1 MTNQISIQQ
10 KVLNYQG
17 QSTFILN
24 LKQSLQKY
32 GGLTPKQLTAAEK
45 TLNGEVKVLDLETL
59 PENLKVIV
67 NYEGESNFVKDI
79 SSKLKKYGTLTEKQ
93 KTAALNAIQKEEDQK
108 KSFLVHW
115 ATPGQTI
122 QVGRKVGQGLKEK
135 YELEFNPIILD
146 ITEIIE
152 VRPKAIKFKA
162 KMTSK
167 RGNVCSVCNKTLTD
181 DFSMITG
188 MGKICAGHLKVDYIT
203 DRTQAEAFRERYLK
217 RIEEIGEMEVW
228 APKSSIKEWEGGKSH
243 IHKVAV
249 ESLS

>member
-1 MTNQISIQQ
+1 MTTQIATQD
-10 KVLNYQG
+10 KVRNYQG
-17 QSTFILN
+17 QSRFILSLKEN
-24 LKQSLQKY
+24 LKKWGSLK
-32 GGLTPKQLTAAEK
+32 PKQLDAAEK
-45 TLNGEVKVLDLETL
+45 ALNSEVKVINTEDL
-59 PENLKVIV
+59 PENVKCIID
-67 NYEGESNFVKDI
+67 YKGENLFVKDI
-79 SSKLKKYGTLTEKQ
+79 ASKFQKWGTLTSKQ
-93 KTAALNAIQKEEDQK
+93 ISAAVATIQKEEYQK

-122 QVGRKVGQGLKEK
+122 QVGRKVGQYLKEK

-181 DFSMITG
+181 EFSMITG
-188 MGKICAGHLKVDYIT
+188 MGKICAGHLKVEYIT
-203 DRTQAEAFRERYLK
+203 DRSQVETFRERYLK

-228 APKSSIKEWEGGKSH
+228 APKTSIKEWVGGKAI
-243 IHKVAV
+243 IHKAAI
-249 ESLS
+249 ESLY

>member
-1 MTNQISIQQ
+1 MTNQIAIQQ
-10 KVLNYQG
+10 KVRNYQG
-17 QSTFILN
+17 QSTFLMN

-32 GGLTPKQLTAAEK
+32 GGLTPKQLMAAEK
-45 TLNGEVKVLDLETL
+45 TLNGEVKTLDMENI
-59 PENLKVIV
+59 PEDLKSIV
-67 NYEGESNFVKDI
+67 NYEGESTFVKDI
-79 SSKLKKYGTLTEKQ
+79 SAKLKKYGTLTEKQ
-93 KTAALNAIQKEEDQK
+93 KSAALHAIQKEDDSK
-108 KSFLVHW
+108 KAYTVHW

-135 YELEFNPIILD
+135 YELEFNPLILD

-181 DFSMITG
+181 EFSMITG
-188 MGKICAGHLKVDYIT
+188 MGKICAGHLKVEYIT
-203 DRTQAEAFRERYLK
+203 DRSQAEAFRERYLK

-228 APKSSIKEWEGGKSH
+228 APKASIKEWVGGKAN
-243 IHKVAV
+243 IHKAAI